1 MNLYEEFIQFE
12 SWSNEHVRRRVVHP
26 PGTEFTI
33 DMNSELSFPEP
44 EGVVCFVEG
53 TKTLLPGQGR
63 LSFDMNL
70 PDTSDVNIRLEVT
83 NTIVMFEYVFV
94 SMAGE
99 SVPAPPPPPPVEY
112 YYRTNK
118 HRNKLFR
125 RTKTSLHTYLSSQN
139 HITLGPRPFSIERL
153 LRYPNITT
161 LKIDV
166 YRQSQFDWQSFQ
178 LLLQSMTWL
187 NELVV
192 RFMFHLT
199 DPYIFELFEHL
210 PKKLTIQGKVTLAAL
225 DRLEPVRDLMINM
238 SGNYS
243 GIIGPEIGPY
253 LTRLES
259 LHCSFGTLQLNL
271 VELSSLRVLN
281 LDRVLFSYR
290 DCVAIGRLLRRNQL
304 QSLTIQNCDHFKKK
318 ELRPIVQPLLE
329 GTCSS
334 LNHLGLI
341 GVHLSKH
348 MIYMLQ
354 DVISFCRTLTSMST
368 SDHPGLNSTADDRMG
383 HFTDLGNIRIARK
396 HVPDGSPLGRVL
408 ELTTFDLAMFAQTW
422 RRKNRC
428 WYRTGW
434 REIVCAPFEFL

>member
-1 MNLYEEFIQFE
+1 MNLYEEFVHFE
-12 SWSNEHVRRRVVHP
+12 SWSNEYVRRRIVQP

-33 DMNSELSFPEP
+33 DMNSELS
-44 EGVVCFVEG
+44 VVDLHADTVCFINGVQ
-53 TKTLLPGQGR
+53 TILPSGR

-70 PDTSDVNIRLEVT
+70 PDTSDVNLRLIVSKP
-83 NTIVMFEYVFV
+83 TILFEYVFV
-94 SMAGE
+94 PTQGGF
-99 SVPAPPPPPPVEY
+99 VPPPMEY

-125 RTKTSLHTYLSSQN
+125 RTKASLHTYLSSQN

-153 LRYPNITT
+153 LPYPNITT

-166 YRQSQFDWQSFQ
+166 YRQSQFDWQTFQ

-192 RFMFHLT
+192 RFMFHRT

-210 PKKLTIQGKVTLAAL
+210 PKKLTIQGMVTLAAL

-243 GIIGPEIGPY
+243 GAIGPELTPY

-271 VELSSLRVLN
+271 VELSSLQVLT

-428 WYRTGW
+428 WYRMGW
-434 REIVCAPFEFL
+434 REVVCAPFEFV